1 MSEQNDSDKKKGNN
15 VKMEKIKSIVT
26 GITGATSIAGS
37 IATGNPFLALGGA
50 SAVFG
55 SILSPILNDR
65 REDWFQKLLNDY
77 ERLVKKIDRF
87 DFEKSIRDPKVTD
100 ALIQTSLIAI
110 KTHQE
115 EKRKFLRNAMLN
127 ISQGFETNENMNSV
141 FIQYV
146 DELTTT
152 HVRILKFLYEEKIK
166 LKEMIDEHNDDPN
179 DSLEKEDNSLIDYLV
194 EKFPETKGRHN
205 FYLRD
210 LLNRGLVNTQ
220 QMFMGILFVNII
232 QNGVTED
239 GKAFLQF
246 IQNPIKE

>member
-1 MSEQNDSDKKKGNN
+1 MSEQNDDDKKENN
-15 VKMEKIKSIVT
+15 VKMEKIKNVVSGIV
-26 GITGATSIAGS
+26 GAASIAGG
-37 IATGNPFLALGGA
+37 ITIGNPFLALGGA
-50 SAVFG
+50 SAVFA
-55 SILSPILNDR
+55 SVLSPILNDR
-65 REDWFQKLLNDY
+65 REDWFQKLFKDY
-77 ERLVKKIDRF
+77 EKLVKKVDSF
-87 DFEKSIRDPKVTD
+87 DFEKTIRDPKVTD

-127 ISQGFETNENMNSV
+127 ISQGFETNENMNNV

-152 HVRILKFLYEEKIK
+152 HVRILKFLYEQKNE
-166 LKEMIDEHNDDPN
+166 LKEMIDKHSDNPQ
-179 DSLEKEDNSLIDYLV
+179 DSLEKEDNSLIDYLI
-194 EKFPETKGRHN
+194 EKFPEVKGRHN

-210 LLNRGLVNTQ
+210 LLNKGLVNTQ
-220 QMFMGILFVNII
+220 QMFLGILFVNII